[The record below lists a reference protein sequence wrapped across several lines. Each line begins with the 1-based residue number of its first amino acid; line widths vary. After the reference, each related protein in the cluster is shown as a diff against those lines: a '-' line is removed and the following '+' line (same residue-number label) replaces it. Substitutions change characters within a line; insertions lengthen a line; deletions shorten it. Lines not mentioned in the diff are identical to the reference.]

1 MEAMVL
7 GRLMQALAN
16 PDVRSLTLAPGR
28 EAAVVHIRPAGEQGW
43 VFTLKCR
50 PVLAGLLAAAVTRA
64 GGATSTIAA
73 TGPLD
78 GPPPDGPPTDGPPLD
93 RPPQVQ
99 LELAVPEPR
108 LAARV
113 LGMLLRDHA
122 RTRPDERLSA
132 FVLEEGEPTAR
143 LLELYRPAPHRSR
156 SGSTLVV
163 LPAAAR
169 ASS

>member
-1 MEAMVL
+1 MEDMVL

-28 EAAVVHIRPAGEQGW
+28 EAAVVHIRPTGEQGW
-43 VFTLKCR
+43 VFTLRCR
-50 PVLAGLLAAAVTRA
+50 PVLAGLLAAAVTRGA
-64 GGATSTIAA
+64 GVASTIAA
-73 TGPLD
+73 AGPLD
-78 GPPPDGPPTDGPPLD
+78 GPPQDGPPPDG
-93 RPPQVQ
+93 PPQVQ
-99 LELAVPEPR
+99 LELAVPDPR
-108 LAARV
+108 LAGRV

-132 FVLEEGEPTAR
+132 FVLEQGEPAAR

-163 LPAAAR
+163 LPAVAR

>member
-1 MEAMVL
+1 MEDMVL

-16 PDVRSLTLAPGR
+16 PDVRSLTLAAGR
-28 EAAVVHIRPAGEQGW
+28 EAALVHVRPAGEQGW

-50 PVLAGLLAAAVTRA
+50 PVLAGLLAAAVAR
-64 GGATSTIAA
+64 GGGDASTIPA
-73 TGPLD
+73 TASLD
-78 GPPPDGPPTDGPPLD
+78 GPPLGG
-93 RPPQVQ
+93 PPQVQ
-99 LELAVPEPR
+99 LELMVPEPR
-108 LAARV
+108 LAGRV
-113 LGMLLRDHA
+113 LGVLLRDHA

-132 FVLEEGEPTAR
+132 FVLEEGEPAAR

>member
-1 MEAMVL
+1 MEDMVL

-28 EAAVVHIRPAGEQGW
+28 EAAVVHIRPTGEQGW
-43 VFTLKCR
+43 VFTLRCR
-50 PVLAGLLAAAVTRA
+50 PVLAGLLAAAVTRGA
-64 GGATSTIAA
+64 GDASTIAA
-73 TGPLD
+73 AGPLD
-78 GPPPDGPPTDGPPLD
+78 GPPPDGPP
-93 RPPQVQ
+93 QVQ
-99 LELAVPEPR
+99 LELAVPDPR
-108 LAARV
+108 LAGRV

-132 FVLEEGEPTAR
+132 FVLEQGEPAAR
-143 LLELYRPAPHRSR
+143 LLELYRPAPHRTR

-163 LPAAAR
+163 LPAVAR